1 MIPVSATTQT
11 PISNRGLPAQFLC
24 TPPYYNP
31 LHLAGVTAS
40 IDNVRMKFAYSRST
54 YDFTANERIDTIETL
69 LEDLCSVALYME
81 GLFDPQHISSNFK
94 VGNYAHTVSYKLAD
108 NSSFAVMIGRYD
120 YRESNRQI
128 AAEAVIDFNP
138 NKVSAKAWKRI
149 TGILAARALNAQVV
163 RFDLAIDLP
172 ILRSTLQLVQRPGSQ
187 YHLLS
192 DEAYA
197 RTEYTGQRSHHAA
210 VKLYDKA
217 AELQLPTPCTRL
229 EITIERSRFKSL
241 QQLMPDIISLAP
253 LELSFAFDDLP
264 PIVQAVIIHPDLYER
279 MRQSVSRNTWAKYK
293 SALEGYKLGD
303 SGFFFTLPQDQIEQ
317 IERYVRTYIAELP
330 KAHMQPEVI
339 T

>member
-1 MIPVSATTQT
+1 MSATTQT

-24 TPPYYNP
+24 TPPYYHP

-40 IDNVRMKFAYSRST
+40 VDNVRMKFVYAKSA
-54 YDFTANERIDTIETL
+54 YDFTANERIDTIEA
-69 LEDLCSVALYME
+69 LCEELTSIPLYME
-81 GLFDPQHISSNFK
+81 GVLDPTHSCSKFR
-94 VGNYAHTVSYKLAD
+94 VGNYAHTITYKLAD
-108 NSSFAVMIGRYD
+108 GKSFAVLIGRYD
-120 YRESNRQI
+120 YKESKNQI

-138 NKVSAKAWKRI
+138 NKVPARAWKRI
-149 TGILAARALNAQVV
+149 IGILAARAISSHVV
-163 RFDLAIDLP
+163 RFDLALDLP
-172 ILRSTLQLVQRPGSQ
+172 IQRSTLQLVQRPGSQ

-192 DEAYA
+192 DEEYTK
-197 RTEYTGQRSHHAA
+197 TEYTGQRSHHAA
-210 VKLYDKA
+210 AKLYDKG

-229 EITIERSRFKSL
+229 EITIERSRFKTL

-253 LELSFAFDDLP
+253 LEFSLAFDDLP

-293 SALEGYKLGD
+293 SLLEAYKPGD
-303 SGFFFTLPQDQIEQ
+303 GGFFFTLPDDQILQ

-330 KAHMQPEVI
+330 TAHARQEVI

>member
-1 MIPVSATTQT
+1 MSATTQT

-24 TPPYYNP
+24 TPPYYHP

-40 IDNVRMKFAYSRST
+40 VDNVRMKFVYAKSA
-54 YDFTANERIDTIETL
+54 YDFTANERIDTIEA
-69 LEDLCSVALYME
+69 LCEELTSIPLYME
-81 GLFDPQHISSNFK
+81 GVLDPTHSSSNFR
-94 VGNYAHTVSYKLAD
+94 VGNYAHTITYKLAD
-108 NSSFAVMIGRYD
+108 GKSFAVLIGRYD
-120 YRESNRQI
+120 YKESKNQI

-138 NKVSAKAWKRI
+138 NKVPARAWKRI
-149 TGILAARALNAQVV
+149 TGILAARAISSHVV
-163 RFDLAIDLP
+163 RFDLALDFMIPRDQ
-172 ILRSTLQLVQRPGSQ
+172 LRLVQRPGSN

-192 DEAYA
+192 DDKYTK
-197 RTEYTGQRSHHAA
+197 TEYTGERSHHAA
-210 VKLYDKA
+210 VKLYDKG

-229 EITIERSRFKSL
+229 EITIERSRFKTL

-253 LELSFAFDDLP
+253 LELSLAFDDLP

-293 SALEGYKLGD
+293 SLLEAYKPGD
-303 SGFFFTLPQDQIEQ
+303 GGFFFTLPDDQILQ

-330 KAHMQPEVI
+330 TAHARPEVI